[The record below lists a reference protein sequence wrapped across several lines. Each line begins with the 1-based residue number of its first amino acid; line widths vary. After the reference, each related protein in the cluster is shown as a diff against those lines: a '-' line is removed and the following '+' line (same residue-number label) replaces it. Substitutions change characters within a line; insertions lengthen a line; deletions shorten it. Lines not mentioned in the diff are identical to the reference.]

1 MRLDSTGHCTGG
13 HRLQQ
18 CIKSTPSLET
28 SSSQVSGPA
37 HLLPQVWLRCS
48 RSVMSSSC
56 HLPPARGWLCW
67 ECYPEELSGSAQ
79 VFPAGS
85 SVPKPVPPPRT
96 KNISHR
102 ALRSSGAA
110 EGCSGGLILPN

>member
-1 MRLDSTGHCTGG
+1 
-13 HRLQQ
+13 
-18 CIKSTPSLET
+18 
-28 SSSQVSGPA
+28 
-37 HLLPQVWLRCS
+37 
-48 RSVMSSSC
+48 MSSSC

-67 ECYPEELSGSAQ
+67 ECYPEELFGSAQ

-85 SVPKPVPPPRT
+85 SVPKPVPLPRT

-110 EGCSGGLILPN
+110 EGCSGGLISLIRSVLLHNLFLNGLTKHISQLTHFS